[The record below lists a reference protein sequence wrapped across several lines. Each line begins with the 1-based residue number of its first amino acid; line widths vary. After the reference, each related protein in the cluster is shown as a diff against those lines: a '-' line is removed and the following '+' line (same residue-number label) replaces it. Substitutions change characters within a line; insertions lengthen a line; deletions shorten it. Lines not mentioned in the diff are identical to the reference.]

1 MRPDLITACR
11 DRVLKSREK
20 AVLLIL
26 ATFADEGAT
35 TPRLLVTTLAELS
48 GFSKRT
54 VQRALN
60 GLADEGLV
68 QRHSAYRRPN
78 SFTIS
83 VDTLSMS
90 AQAVLPT
97 EETRVQPRTVPERV
111 STALQAAE
119 RAWVPGIVRAAGPR
133 SSLAAEAIPRP
144 ASGRERENE
153 PNAASLLE
161 SVGKPAPT
169 AGPLREAA
177 PKPARVPETAPAP
190 ETAAGADSGEKPNSA
205 TVPDSATAPEPER
218 EPVPEAEPKA
228 ESGPEVEVDEGA
240 LAEALHTVGEFW
252 EIHGRGRRFIRDHV
266 ARLVA
271 AGWDSDSI
279 CRWLGPRTEDV
290 RNPFGVIKH
299 RLDRLRNLEP
309 PFKDG
314 RLPQRRFRCW
324 TCNTPTDND
333 TRYCDVCT
341 AEQAKPRTKN
351 RSWRDIADEEG
362 TSIPDP
368 RRQNGSAPDD
378 R

>member
-1 MRPDLITACR
+1 MKKAPRPSVAKRIPGRLHQIKLVAQCAARKEFKRIMRPDLISACR

-20 AVLLIL
+20 VVLLIL
-26 ATFADEGAT
+26 ATFADNGST

-60 GLADEGLV
+60 GLAGEGLV

-83 VDTLSMS
+83 IDSPVSAPPVVAPAEVGD
-90 AQAVLPT
+90 AQALM
-97 EETRVQPRTVPERV
+97 EPERV
-111 STALQAAE
+111 PVSQRPTDEPVREPDAASIEHDVTVRRLQLDPE
-119 RAWVPGIVRAAGPR
+119 PQPTPNAGPQALKEQ
-133 SSLAAEAIPRP
+133 SSN
-144 ASGRERENE
+144 S
-153 PNAASLLE
+153 
-161 SVGKPAPT
+161 
-169 AGPLREAA
+169 
-177 PKPARVPETAPAP
+177 ETAPNQ
-190 ETAAGADSGEKPNSA
+190 KPSSA
-205 TVPDSATAPEPER
+205 TTQEPGSEPEI
-218 EPVPEAEPKA
+218 
-228 ESGPEVEVDEGA
+228 EVDEGA
-240 LAEALHTVGEFW
+240 LAEALQTVGEFW

-271 AGWDSDSI
+271 AGWDSDAI

-314 RLPQRRFRCW
+314 SLPQRRHRCW

-351 RSWRDIADEEG
+351 RSWRDIAEEEG
-362 TSIPDP
+362 ATIPERP
-368 RRQNGSAPDD
+368 KS
-378 R
+378 